1 MRLCEKSPIILWPGV
16 LNRDDNGHPEPGHCH
31 AAAQGLEDGGD
42 LGLDLVCH
50 QELDPGVQEH
60 KQSSKGSQDDNS
72 P

>member
-50 QELDPGVQEH
+50 QELDP
-60 KQSSKGSQDDNS
+60 
-72 P
+72 